1 MTFSGSIEFTLYK
14 SPIKANSM
22 PTQNL
27 SKLFILKTTP
37 SFYLTSYK
45 IVFPQQGSFCLV
57 I

>member
-1 MTFSGSIEFTLYK
+1 MTFSGSIEFILYK
-14 SPIKANSM
+14 SIIKANSM

-27 SKLFILKTTP
+27 LKTVYFKDFP

-45 IVFPQQGSFCLV
+45 IVFSQQGSFCLV

>member
-27 SKLFILKTTP
+27 SKLFILKTTR
-37 SFYLTSYK
+37 
-45 IVFPQQGSFCLV
+45 VFILLATRLFFPNKEVFA
-57 I
+57 